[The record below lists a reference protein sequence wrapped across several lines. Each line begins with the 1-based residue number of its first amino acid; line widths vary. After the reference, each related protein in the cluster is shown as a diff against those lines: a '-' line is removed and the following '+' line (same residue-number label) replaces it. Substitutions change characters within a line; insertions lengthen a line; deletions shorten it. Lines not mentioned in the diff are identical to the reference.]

1 MNNEALEIQ
10 QLENVAQNPFEAP
23 TPTALPA
30 QNQDLNTMSLPMKIM
45 ADMKEKERQDQI
57 ASYLP
62 QEQQEQQEPMK
73 INPITETREIPLK
86 EQATEVLT
94 MNSGPTA
101 FLKDNVRHIPAGTVL
116 FRLVLKPQ
124 YTLNSIKNS
133 KGVEGQWFYITTRYA
148 ESEVLNN
155 WRDYLLQKYIVDEE
169 IEIPNEYYLDKLPI
183 NYSEIK
189 PIEQSA
195 KIFVPETSFN
205 KIQLVEMY
213 LFPLQLLRDIYI
225 IKDRKFV
232 NLPKG
237 VALYSA
243 DDEVITTPRIT
254 ENNVGCYFY
263 TTRVLV
269 EDYVLQQWRDMIL
282 NVYYI
287 NKPLTVPY
295 GKNNERDK
303 AFSDKYNTY
312 IQIEG
317 SPNNETLLTSYFE
330 DNIVGKYLQNEEA
343 TGELFLTEEDL
354 GYVSYY
360 GSFPI
365 KLEDLKYIHGIQ
377 NQML

>member
-10 QLENVAQNPFEAP
+10 QREEAAQNPFEAP
-23 TPTALPA
+23 TPTALPT
-30 QNQDLNTMSLPMKIM
+30 QNQDLNNMSLPMKIM
-45 ADMKEKERQDQI
+45 SDMKAKEQQDQL
-57 ASYLP
+57 AQYLP
-62 QEQQEQQEPMK
+62 EQVPEPVK
-73 INPITETREIPLK
+73 INPVTETREIPLR
-86 EQATEVLT
+86 EQATDVLT
-94 MNSGPTA
+94 MNAGPTP
-101 FLKDNVRHIPAGTVL
+101 FLKDSMRHIPAETVL

-155 WRDYLLQKYIVDEE
+155 WRDYLLQKYVVDQE
-169 IEIPNEYYLDKLPI
+169 IEIPNEYYLDKLPV

-189 PIEQSA
+189 PTEQSA
-195 KIFVPETSFN
+195 KVFIPETSFN

-213 LFPLQLLRDIYI
+213 MFPVQLLRDIYI
-225 IKDRKFV
+225 IKARRFV

-243 DDEVITTPRIT
+243 DDEVITTPRIA
-254 ENNVGCYFY
+254 EDSVGCYFY

-269 EDYVLQQWRDMIL
+269 EDYVLQQWRDMVL

-287 NKPLTVPY
+287 NKPITVPF

-303 AFSDKYNTY
+303 AFDGKYGTY
-312 IQIEG
+312 AQIEG
-317 SPNNETLLTSYFE
+317 SNGETLLTSYFD
-330 DNIVGKYLQNEEA
+330 DNIIGKYLQNEEA

-354 GYVSYY
+354 SNVGYY